1 MQTTDILKMDGITW
15 KLPNE
20 TDYKGVMD
28 RFRLHHNT
36 INVILS
42 HMGYDHDLKMMKYS
56 PNIDVILGGHTHV
69 MLPKGHLRTGT
80 LLSHTG
86 HRLSY
91 AGVTKIIFST
101 DKSRP
106 SSPNLRKPYLWT
118 PFRTIRK

>member
-1 MQTTDILKMDGITW
+1 
-15 KLPNE
+15 
-20 TDYKGVMD
+20 
-28 RFRLHHNT
+28 
-36 INVILS
+36 
-42 HMGYDHDLKMMKYS
+42 MMKYS

-101 DKSRP
+101 DKKPAVLSKSTEAVSLDPLPDDPEVEAIVRQFTSNPFSTSKLPLPRKKSRT
-106 SSPNLRKPYLWT
+106 SP
-118 PFRTIRK
+118 